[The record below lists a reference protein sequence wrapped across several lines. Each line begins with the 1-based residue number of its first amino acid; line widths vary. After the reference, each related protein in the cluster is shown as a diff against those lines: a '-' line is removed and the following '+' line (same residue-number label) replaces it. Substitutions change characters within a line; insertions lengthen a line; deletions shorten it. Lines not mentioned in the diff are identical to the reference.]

1 MYKKYTKRLKK
12 RIQKTRKKRGG
23 NNLVLNTRAL
33 ALKEPVIK
41 KQVTYPFDIPAQFKD
56 KLSWIFD
63 QSYSIDKKKIMTTV
77 PVHILDY
84 PMYDEEREELIKLN
98 KSTVTILDLLKIKH
112 KIKQPN
118 KLYLIDHKFQIF
130 SDTNP
135 WKKRTNYKIKNI
147 ITGEYDTETAFFNR
161 KYTANNMT
169 STVLM
174 YEKWVSQYTVS
185 VVLHPT
191 LKRIYGD
198 TRVPYVFQ
206 TYKFFN
212 FDESN
217 TPTLLQFKEISTN
230 KCIFKQDQS
239 YNLDEIYNTTIG
251 GSNCR
256 SITSLYNYYL
266 NQQKFLIYDKDTH
279 DDKLLPEYVV
289 PLEYMNPSFTI
300 GLVGLSFDPIFLT
313 SQYYVQGQPE
323 PFKELQNNYEEEH
336 RTNPLY
342 NCIYHLLHE
351 YESVDI
357 PVRSVE
363 HKVGCAINMMHFLG
377 WFHWRNFSKLDEQ
390 RQHYEYAT
398 ADQLVLYK
406 FKQMLFNEIPTDKQL
421 LLFSIY
427 QFEFRRNKYGA
438 DDPSK
443 PLKINPSITDQ
454 TDKIPG
460 DEVLSQYERR
470 LIRKNHLKYLKLIVD
485 SQQKIFDN
493 GINAKYIYTG
503 KKEEDLSTLEEKDK
517 TNIRQQ
523 YLSRGIDISSI
534 LFTLKCYYE
543 FNQESTTIDY
553 IEPHELPLTQTIP
566 TIGNVTPIE
575 FAFDTLDGI
584 YQIMN
589 SIHHELLDNQYTLVR
604 FTSKNES
611 FRDINK
617 PNETSYYDWLNRSAH
632 ILVLIKIDNHLFLL
646 SISPYKSLTKVTTLT
661 LHWLWVLYRGIQILS
676 TTTREQLDPS
686 MFKDVNGIPYLKGF
700 DNIDSLSDPIK
711 RGLGKIFIDNRT
723 SKKYVHY

>member
-1 MYKKYTKRLKK
+1 MYKRHTKRLKK
-12 RIQKTRKKRGG
+12 RIQKTRKKKGG
-23 NNLVLNTRAL
+23 NNSVFNSRAL

-41 KQVTYPFDIPAQFKD
+41 KTVTYPFDIPEQFKD
-56 KLSWIFD
+56 KLSWVFD
-63 QSYSIDKKKIMTTV
+63 QPYSIDKKKIMTTI

-84 PMYDEEREELIKLN
+84 PMYDEERQELIKLN
-98 KSTVTILDLLKIKH
+98 KSMVTILDLLNIKH

-147 ITGEYDTETAFFNR
+147 ITGEYDTESAFFNR

-174 YEKWVSQYTVS
+174 YEKWVSQYTVH
-185 VVLHPT
+185 VDLHPT

-212 FDESN
+212 FDQSN
-217 TPTLLQFKEISTN
+217 RPTLLQFKEISTN
-230 KCIFKQDQS
+230 KCIFKQDQP
-239 YNLDEIYNTTIG
+239 YHLDEIYNTNIP

-256 SITSLYNYYL
+256 FITSLYNYYL
-266 NQQKFLIYDKDTH
+266 NQQKFLRYDTHTH

-289 PLEYMNPSFTI
+289 PLEYINPSFTI

-342 NCIYHLLHE
+342 NCIYHLLQE

-357 PVRSVE
+357 PIRNVE
-363 HKVGCAINMMHFLG
+363 HAVGCAINMMHFLG
-377 WFHWRNFSKLDEQ
+377 WFHWRNFSKLDE
-390 RQHYEYAT
+390 RREHYEYAT
-398 ADQLVLYK
+398 ADQLVLYL
-406 FKQMLFNEIPTDKQL
+406 FKKMLFKEIPTDKQL
-421 LLFSIY
+421 LLHSIS
-427 QFEFRRNKYGA
+427 QFEIRRDKYGA
-438 DDPSK
+438 DDPSQ

-454 TDKIPG
+454 KDKIPG

-470 LIRKNHLKYLKLIVD
+470 LIRNRHLKYLKLIVD
-485 SQQKIFDN
+485 SQQKIFED
-493 GINAKYIYTG
+493 GLNAKYIYTG
-503 KKEEDLSTLEEKDK
+503 KNEEDNSTLEEKDK
-517 TNIRQQ
+517 TNIRGQ
-523 YLSRGIDISSI
+523 YLSRGINISRI
-534 LFTLKCYYE
+534 LFLLKCYQE
-543 FNQESTTIDY
+543 FNQDSTTIDY
-553 IEPHELPLTQTIP
+553 NEPPELPMTQSIP

-589 SIHHELLDNQYTLVR
+589 SIHHELIDNQYTLVR

-611 FRDINK
+611 FKNDK
-617 PNETSYYDWLNRSAH
+617 EKLWTPYQWLNRSAH
-632 ILVLIKIDNHLFLL
+632 VLILIKIDNHLFLL

-661 LHWLWVLYRGIQILS
+661 LHWLWFLYRGIQIMS

-686 MFKDVNGIPYLKGF
+686 MFKDVDGVPYLKGF
-700 DNIDSLSDPIK
+700 DDINGLSPEIK
-711 RGLGKIFIDNRT
+711 RGLGEIFLDNRT